1 VEAGAG
7 EGFGTAFDAQLLL
20 VKTGEVRLLLCK
32 EGVLLG
38 RVEVL
43 APLRQLVALLE
54 PVENEVLQVLRE
66 PAALLHALK
75 VEAH

>member
-1 VEAGAG
+1 MEAGAG
-7 EGFGTAFDAQLLL
+7 EGFGTAFDAQLL
-20 VKTGEVRLLLCK
+20 VETGEVGLLLCK
-32 EGVLLG
+32 EGVLLR

-54 PVENEVLQVLRE
+54 PVEDEVLQVLRE

>member
-1 VEAGAG
+1 MEAGAG
-7 EGFGTAFDAQLLL
+7 EGLGTAFGAQLL
-20 VKTGEVRLLLCK
+20 VETGEVGLLLYK

-54 PVENEVLQVLRE
+54 PVEDEVLQVLRE